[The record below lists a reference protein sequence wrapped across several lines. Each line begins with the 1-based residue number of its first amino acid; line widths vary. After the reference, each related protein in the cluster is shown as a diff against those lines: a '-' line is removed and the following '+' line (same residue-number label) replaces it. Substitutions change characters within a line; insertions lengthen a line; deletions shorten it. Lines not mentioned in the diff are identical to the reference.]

1 MKRFVFLILLSVVS
15 AASLLQAQTTNSQ
28 RARWMGNIRQQK
40 IEYIVKE
47 LKLNEEQA
55 DKFTRLYTEME
66 SEIYKLNCEAED
78 LLNKI
83 ALDDKATDA
92 EYEAAALAST
102 RVKQK
107 EGEIELEYFHKF
119 SRFLTKKQLFQMKL
133 AEEKFTQYLLRHRRR
148 ENK

>member
-1 MKRFVFLILLSVVS
+1 MPK
-15 AASLLQAQTTNSQ
+15 
-28 RARWMGNIRQQK
+28 
-40 IEYIVKE
+40 
-47 LKLNEEQA
+47 
-55 DKFTRLYTEME
+55 
-66 SEIYKLNCEAED
+66 ED